1 MTGRVKRSHALR
13 MEVKAPAGPK
23 MLYGLPPMKP
33 ATSPAK
39 MAVVQPCIGEPPLAM
54 AREMLSGML
63 TNATESADR
72 QLRLVTQIGC
82 SHLRFQAVVKS
93 GSSRSVVR
101 VQVFDPGIRPGNPGN
116 PGHKRTKP
124 GVSYVCRTH
133 HG

>member
-1 MTGRVKRSHALR
+1 

-23 MLYGLPPMKP
+23 MLYGLPPTKP
-33 ATSPAK
+33 ATSPEK

-82 SHLRFQAVVKS
+82 SHLAFQAVVKTAS
-93 GSSRSVVR
+93 
-101 VQVFDPGIRPGNPGN
+101 QA
-116 PGHKRTKP
+116 
-124 GVSYVCRTH
+124 VCP
-133 HG
+133 